1 MIYLDDIF
9 IFLKNKK
16 EHVTH
21 IKEILKRLHQFQ
33 LYTKLL
39 KYNFI
44 TNKVNF
50 LSFIVSANSIKMKSS
65 CITVIMNWLK
75 PIFI

>member
-1 MIYLDDIF
+1 MYLNDIF
-9 IFLKNKK
+9 IFLKNKN

-21 IKEILKRLHQFQ
+21 IKEILERLYQFQ

-44 TNKVNF
+44 TNKVDF
-50 LSFIVSANSIKMKSS
+50 LSFIISTDSIKIKSS
-65 CITVIMNWLK
+65 CITVIIN
-75 PIFI
+75 